1 MYHVAKHLNRSGL
14 DGNDPAKIQQLFE
27 MAYYFFSANYILPMA
42 VGVSVFFVIDLR
54 CRSVPAPYPLRL
66 FTGCLTVFCR
76 REDGGDTERIGTKE
90 QCP

>member
-42 VGVSVFFVIDLR
+42 VGVSVFFL
-54 CRSVPAPYPLRL
+54 
-66 FTGCLTVFCR
+66 
-76 REDGGDTERIGTKE
+76 
-90 QCP
+90 

>member
-42 VGVSVFFVIDLR
+42 VGVSVFFFDRSPLPLR
-54 CRSVPAPYPLRL
+54 TRSVPAPSVHRL
-66 FTGCLTVFCR
+66 FNGFLSER
-76 REDGGDTERIGTKE
+76 GRSGYGPDTEG
-90 QCP
+90 